1 MAAGFAVQLIL
12 TGWMIDGLPACLVDY
27 APKVEAT
34 LLHVGE
40 RLTASGVQKKGRHK
54 DGPGTDNKEAE
65 SRTEQSGTRIQQ
77 EIEGV

>member
-1 MAAGFAVQLIL
+1 MGFLLV
-12 TGWMIDGLPACLVDY
+12 LVDY

-65 SRTEQSGTRIQQ
+65 SRTGQSRAAHGYSKRSKASSTGARRKTR
-77 EIEGV
+77 